1 MISLKK
7 MWHIHTM
14 ESYFAIK
21 KNTILTFAATWMDL
35 EMITL
40 SKGSQTEK
48 DTDYTTYMWNLKIIQ
63 NQINRHRKQIYDYQR
78 GNKGEEG

>member
-7 MWHIHTM
+7 MWNIYTM

-21 KNTILTFAATWMDL
+21 KNTVLTFVATWMDL

-40 SKGSQTEK
+40 SKGSQTQK
-48 DTDYTTYMWNLKIIQ
+48 DTYYITYMWNLKIIQ
-63 NQINRHRKQIYDYQR
+63 N
-78 GNKGEEG
+78 

>member
-1 MISLKK
+1 
-7 MWHIHTM
+7 M

-40 SKGSQTEK
+40 SEVSQKEK
-48 DTDYTTYMWNLKIIQ
+48 DKHYICHLYI
-63 NQINRHRKQIYDYQR
+63 
-78 GNKGEEG
+78 EC